1 MSTRLKK
8 EIVLHVKSYRE
19 IIEILQAVR
28 KYLRPY
34 NAYARCD
41 GEKIRLTIYGSKNDI
56 KFALNEVKSVHKR
69 IRNALYQDAN
79 GTYRYDGSLITE
91 RSGVSI
97 SLKDLGKIL
106 ELKGYKVYIQNNN
119 TIRTSV
125 KLEEVVKLVR
135 EYKKLMDGI
144 RDIQPKIIRKVLC
157 IAAIITGVDCKSI
170 LKIAVS
176 KGIIKHLDDN
186 RYGFTL
192 PPNEICSKLIK
203 EVLTSENKN
212 FSEK

>member
-8 EIVLHVKSYRE
+8 EIVLHVKSNRE
-19 IIEILQAVR
+19 IIEILQTVR

-34 NAYARCD
+34 NAYARCN

-56 KFALNEVKSVHKR
+56 KFALNEIKSIHKR

-79 GTYRYDGSLITE
+79 GMYRYDGSLITE
-91 RSGVSI
+91 KSRVSI
-97 SLKDLGKIL
+97 SLKDLGKML
-106 ELKGYKVYIQNNN
+106 ELKGYKVYIQNN

-135 EYKKLMDGI
+135 EYKKLMDEMH
-144 RDIQPKIIRKVLC
+144 DIQPKIIRKVLC
-157 IAAIITGVDCKSI
+157 IAAIITGVDWKSI